1 MVDFGQK
8 NFIQQSIIRYMKIG
22 SERKSG
28 TNGSKADFWTFKGTV
43 GKMGIV
49 VIVRAIDDGRK
60 HFLSVMNKRHK

>member
-1 MVDFGQK
+1 
-8 NFIQQSIIRYMKIG
+8 MKIG